1 MSIENVIEVNH
12 LVKRYDQFE
21 AVKDISFQVQKGEL
35 FGFLGV
41 NGAGKSTTINMLCT
55 LLKPTGGN
63 AIVAGCQLGK
73 ENEAIKRKIGVVYQH
88 NVLDSLLTVEEN
100 LKLRGSMFT
109 GKDVNLKNR
118 MQEVTEILSLEEV
131 YKRPYG
137 KLSGGQKR
145 RAEIAAALLH
155 RPEILFLDEPTTG
168 LDPATRVSVWETVEG
183 LQKKLDM
190 TVFLTTHYMEE
201 AAKANHIAIMNRGSL
216 VEYATPFELK
226 ESYAK
231 DRLLIAAGDAFQMKS
246 IREELD
252 REGYQTAEKEGRI
265 ELTLS
270 DTKQALD
277 ILGNIRDRIQGFE
290 VLQGTMDDVFLNV
303 EQKYNA
309 S

>member
-145 RAEIAAALLH
+145 RAEIAASLLH

-246 IREELD
+246 IREELA

>member
-246 IREELD
+246 IREELA